1 MIAHDSRD
9 LVMLVV
15 EDNPADVL
23 FLEEA
28 VEASRTPAKMH
39 VVSDGSTAMKFL
51 RRQAPHID
59 APRPDVIVLDL
70 NVPLKSGREVLTEM
84 AADTELQTIPVAILT
99 TSTSETW
106 VCDLYPAGRCQYFNK
121 TDQFQL
127 LQEIVKKIAAHAN
140 GQPWRE
146 RE

>member
-1 MIAHDSRD
+1 MIGSDSRS

-39 VVSDGSTAMKFL
+39 VVGDGSDAMKFL
-51 RRQAPHID
+51 RRQAPHIG

-70 NVPLKSGREVLTEM
+70 NVPVKSGREVLAEM
-84 AADTELQTIPVAILT
+84 AADSELQTIPIAILT

-106 VCDLYPAGRCQYFNK
+106 VCDLYPAGRCKYFNK
-121 TDQFQL
+121 TEQFHL
-127 LQEIVKKIAAHAN
+127 LQEIVKKIADHAD
-140 GQPWRE
+140 GKS
-146 RE
+146 

>member
-1 MIAHDSRD
+1 MIGSDLRD
-9 LVMLVV
+9 FVMLLV

-39 VVSDGSTAMKFL
+39 VVGDGCAAMKFL

-70 NVPLKSGREVLTEM
+70 NVPVKSGREVLTEM
-84 AADTELQTIPVAILT
+84 ASDPELQTIPVAILT

-106 VCDLYPAGRCQYFNK
+106 VCDLYPAGRCKYFNK
-121 TDQFQL
+121 TEQLQL
-127 LQEIVKKIAAHAN
+127 LQDIVKKIAAHAS
-140 GQPWRE
+140 GKT
-146 RE
+146 

>member
-1 MIAHDSRD
+1 MIGSDARD
-9 LVMLVV
+9 FVMLVV

-28 VEASRTPAKMH
+28 VEATRTPARMH
-39 VVSDGSTAMKFL
+39 VVGDGGDAMKFL

-70 NVPLKSGREVLTEM
+70 NVPVKSGREVLAEM
-84 AADTELQTIPVAILT
+84 AADPGLQTIPVAILT

-106 VCDLYPAGRCQYFNK
+106 VCDLYPAGRCKYFNK
-121 TDQFQL
+121 TEQFQL
-127 LQEIVKKIAAHAN
+127 LQEIVKKIAAHASS
-140 GQPWRE
+140 QL
-146 RE
+146 